1 MQGGFEYASQPR
13 SVAVKRSKY
22 RDPSAPGSNND
33 KGQNLMYDRRIVRG
47 STYAKPPAVVEQAA
61 SPVRPRL
68 PKKKA
73 QEVDPVHS
81 NRPPTPPPMDGRQ
94 HMDIQTDNY
103 LEELTD
109 KVPEADVE
117 TQTEAF
123 MDQLPVPLFVP
134 QKTGV
139 DATTQIELGDL
150 FDFDLEVAPILEV
163 LVGKTLEV
171 SVMEVLEEDEVQELR
186 TRQEIFEQAR
196 NAELAE
202 VQRLEAEAKRKQD
215 EKTRR
220 LEEEK
225 ARVVAQADL
234 QEKLAA
240 RSFAKHYLAD
250 LHTSVFS
257 SLVTTGHFQD
267 PMEKDVSEAFMPY
280 LIQRAC
286 VNVEQIAFSRALAEA
301 LVDEAIHKTTSSF
314 DPVRVVVSP
323 PNPTSSV

>member
-1 MQGGFEYASQPR
+1 MKTKKHQPSDEMQR
-13 SVAVKRSKY
+13 
-22 RDPSAPGSNND
+22 ND
-33 KGQNLMYDRRIVRG
+33 
-47 STYAKPPAVVEQAA
+47 
-61 SPVRPRL
+61 
-68 PKKKA
+68 
-73 QEVDPVHS
+73 
-81 NRPPTPPPMDGRQ
+81 RPPTPPAIDGRQ

-117 TQTEAF
+117 TQTEAYL
-123 MDQLPVPLFVP
+123 DQLPVPQFVP
-134 QKTGV
+134 QKSGV
-139 DATTQIELGDL
+139 DASTQIEHGDL

-171 SVMEVLEEDEVQELR
+171 SVMEVLEEEEVKELR

-220 LEEEK
+220 VEEEK
-225 ARVVAQADL
+225 ARIVAQAEL

-257 SLVTTGHFQD
+257 SLVTSGHFQD
-267 PMEKDVSEAFMPY
+267 PLEKEVDEQFMPY

-286 VNVEQIAFSRALAEA
+286 VNVEQVAFSRALAEA
-301 LVDEAIHKTTSSF
+301 LVDEARRKAAT
-314 DPVRVVVSP
+314 PVRASP
-323 PNPTSSV
+323 PTAAATSSV